1 MCADKILVYSYAEIF
16 AYLGSTLAGFMEVTV
31 VPNEQ
36 MSICTN
42 CHKRKILNT
51 AILENVRKWC
61 FSPTALCIKCCRTGA
76 ADLDN
81 VIEMCMP
88 DGRILPTFHV

>member
-1 MCADKILVYSYAEIF
+1 MLVYSHAEIF
-16 AYLGSTLAGFMEVTV
+16 AYLGSTMAGFMEVTV

-42 CHKRKILNT
+42 CHKPKTLNT

-61 FSPTALCIKCCRTGA
+61 FGVNTTCIRCWRTGA
-76 ADLDN
+76 VPDN

-88 DGRILPTFHV
+88 DGQTLPVFHV